1 MHVVHRY
8 QTLSV
13 NMPANAEAQ
22 SAVAP
27 EVLPPVAPPV
37 NLPQEW
43 PLARLSVQLRHI
55 GVLLRVTLY
64 RRLAELSFRGVAFC
78 QLPREVMKDICQDF
92 DNVCG
97 EMANRLA
104 SLFAFLK
111 PTSANAKHSD
121 PMGQSLYADPGFWLY
136 GLLSF
141 CAKACET
148 KTAEANG
155 APAFRA
161 KEERA
166 TPALEPNSKTL
177 SLMQTVVMSFGRNQN
192 LGRPD
197 LPIHHVHVYFPVQL
211 VHKLIERMKVLHF
224 QDVTPVEGKRYRHNS
239 ESEANSPYIIVG
251 TYDGVCTPNSF
262 SALPHTPKVA
272 GAYEYGILD
281 GNFGQMV
288 SFQSTYKSTLRI
300 EVPAWPD
307 VQHGVLA
314 TKKAMSSPD
323 SPGTTIID
331 SAVERNTQMA
341 MPVPATHEETL
352 ETPKATA
359 DPECDEEEVE
369 DDTYVP
375 PEGEGCFSF
384 RQSLLLRAKDTYS
397 ARSIGNKYEIIS
409 KSGSSRDWQWFSL
422 GPTGISSPKN
432 ARLRPLPKIY
442 SGPTTNG
449 DTRLTSWIKRGCRTL
464 SPSRTPSPLQSGST
478 SSRGLV
484 TRVMFRIRMMSTQH
498 ARGREL
504 KFFTQQ
510 LIKQTP

>member
-1 MHVVHRY
+1 
-8 QTLSV
+8 
-13 NMPANAEAQ
+13 
-22 SAVAP
+22 
-27 EVLPPVAPPV
+27 
-37 NLPQEW
+37 
-43 PLARLSVQLRHI
+43 
-55 GVLLRVTLY
+55 
-64 RRLAELSFRGVAFC
+64 
-78 QLPREVMKDICQDF
+78 MKDICQDF

-111 PTSANAKHSD
+111 PKSANAKHSD
-121 PMGQSLYADPGFWLY
+121 PTGQSLYADPGFWLY

-148 KTAEANG
+148 KTAEAKG
-155 APAFRA
+155 APALRA

-166 TPALEPNSKTL
+166 TPALEPNRKTL

-197 LPIHHVHVYFPVQL
+197 LPIHHLRVYFPVQL
-211 VHKLIERMKVLHF
+211 IHRLIERMKGLHF

-251 TYDGVCTPNSF
+251 TYDGVCTSNSF

-272 GAYEYGILD
+272 GAYEYGVLD

-288 SFQSTYKSTLRI
+288 SFQSTYRSTFRI
-300 EVPAWPD
+300 EVPVWPD
-307 VQHGVLA
+307 VQQGVLA
-314 TKKAMSSPD
+314 TKKATSSPD
-323 SPGTTIID
+323 SQGMTFMD
-331 SAVERNTQMA
+331 SAVERNTPMA
-341 MPVPATHEETL
+341 MPVPATNEETL
-352 ETPKATA
+352 ETPKATV

-409 KSGSSRDWQWFSL
+409 KWLLTGLAVVLSRSNWHILAKKCTLTTTPKDLLRVYYQRGYPADLVDKAKLPYTLPQQNAITAAEWQRIVAWFSHSRYIQDAEAVATTRSQSVDVFYTTIDQTN
-422 GPTGISSPKN
+422 PITAAQKEAAQTDSQTEQNMDTTSAP
-432 ARLRPLPKIY
+432 
-442 SGPTTNG
+442 SGPQLFG
-449 DTRLTSWIKRGCRTL
+449 MPGTSQVL
-464 SPSRTPSPLQSGST
+464 P
-478 SSRGLV
+478 
-484 TRVMFRIRMMSTQH
+484 
-498 ARGREL
+498 
-504 KFFTQQ
+504 
-510 LIKQTP
+510 